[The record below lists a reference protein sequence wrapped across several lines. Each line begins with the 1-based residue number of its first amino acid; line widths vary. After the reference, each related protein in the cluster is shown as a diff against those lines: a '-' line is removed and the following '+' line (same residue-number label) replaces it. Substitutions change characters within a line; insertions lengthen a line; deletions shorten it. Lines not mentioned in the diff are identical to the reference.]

1 MAEIKFSLIGELTPT
16 LEKIIHDFETQNHH
30 RVVTEIIPWE
40 EAWSQILSWALHEN
54 SPHVSHVGSTWAT
67 SLFRMNALRP
77 FTAGEIRAMGSQIVF
92 LPQAWQSAQS
102 GGAEHWAMPWGTY
115 TFVLAYRKDL
125 LQQIGLDEHTA
136 FASFEALHD
145 TLNKLRQGGIKHP
158 WIVPVSYDHLDT
170 LHYLASWIWGAD
182 GDFISTNG
190 KHAAFNSP
198 HTLKAITQYFEL
210 LAYMKKVPLP
220 LDEDS
225 ALGMF
230 VQGEAAVTIV
240 GAGIPYSWINN
251 QFISKS
257 FAEKL
262 GFAPVPGIPW
272 IGGDHLVVWKQAR
285 MSPEI
290 ERGSVELVRYLISQ
304 PIQEANA
311 RGEDVRF
318 PSRPDA
324 FAALPFPDSQLTES
338 IMHSLRTGRS
348 YPPIA
353 YWSKIE
359 HQFARAFGFIGEAIL
374 KGAKPEDIVNER
386 LNDLATW
393 FNAMLR

>member
-1 MAEIKFSLIGELTPT
+1 MADIKFSLIGELTPT
-16 LEKIIHDFETQNHH
+16 LETILGDFETQHHH
-30 RVVTEIIPWE
+30 RVMTEIIPWE
-40 EAWSQILSWALHEN
+40 EAWSRILSWALHEN

-77 FTAGEIRAMGSQIVF
+77 FTAGEIRAMGSQIAF

-102 GGAEHWAMPWGTY
+102 SGAENWAMPWGTY
-115 TFVLAYRKDL
+115 TFVLAYRKNL
-125 LQQIGLDEHTA
+125 LKQAGIDENTA
-136 FASFEALHD
+136 FTTFEGLEN
-145 TLNKLRQGGIKHP
+145 TLKKLRESGVKTP

-170 LHYLASWIWGAD
+170 LHYVASWIWDAE
-182 GDFISTNG
+182 GDFISMDGQRAT
-190 KHAAFNSP
+190 FNELRS
-198 HTLKAITQYFEL
+198 LKAIAQYFEL
-210 LAYMKKVPLP
+210 MQYMKKVTLP
-220 LDEDS
+220 LDEDG
-225 ALGMF
+225 ALGRF

-257 FAEKL
+257 FAEDL
-262 GFAPVPGIPW
+262 GFAPLPGVPW

-285 MSPEI
+285 ISPEI

-304 PIQEANA
+304 PAQEANA

-324 FAALPFPDSQLTES
+324 FSALPFPDSQLTEA
-338 IMHSLRTGRS
+338 ILHSLRSGRA
-348 YPPIA
+348 YRPIA

-359 HQFARAFGFIGEAIL
+359 HQFARAFGFIGEAVL
-374 KGAKPEDIVNER
+374 KGAKPEETVNDR
-386 LNDLATW
+386 LNDLAKW